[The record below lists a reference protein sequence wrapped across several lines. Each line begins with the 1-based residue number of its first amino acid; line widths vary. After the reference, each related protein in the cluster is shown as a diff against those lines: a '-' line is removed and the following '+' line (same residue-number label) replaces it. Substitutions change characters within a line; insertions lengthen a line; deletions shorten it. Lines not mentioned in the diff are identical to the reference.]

1 MTRIEEKWI
10 NSVRSGQQNSLSYI
24 IAILTKKG
32 GEFQMDLFLQSI
44 NSVGA
49 LWTDLYF
56 ANYIGKILVVLIIA
70 FNKNLSDEK
79 VKCLSQMFSTDI
91 NLPKLH

>member
-1 MTRIEEKWI
+1 
-10 NSVRSGQQNSLSYI
+10 
-24 IAILTKKG
+24 
-32 GEFQMDLFLQSI
+32 MDLFLQSI
-44 NSVGA
+44 NSVGT

-79 VKCLSQMFSTDI
+79 VKCLSLMFSTDI

>member
-1 MTRIEEKWI
+1 
-10 NSVRSGQQNSLSYI
+10 
-24 IAILTKKG
+24 
-32 GEFQMDLFLQSI
+32 MDLFLQSI
-44 NSVGA
+44 NSVGT
-49 LWTDLYF
+49 LWTDLYLF
-56 ANYIGKILVVLIIA
+56 NFFGKVLVVLIIA